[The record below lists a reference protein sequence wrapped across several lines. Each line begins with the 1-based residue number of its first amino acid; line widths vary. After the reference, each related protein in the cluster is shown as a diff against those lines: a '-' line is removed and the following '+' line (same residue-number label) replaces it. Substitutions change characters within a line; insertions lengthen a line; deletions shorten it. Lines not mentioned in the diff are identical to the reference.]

1 MALFLRPNIT
11 VTMKIEEQSV
21 FQIPPRLPVRVDNLM
36 NRDPNQSVMSEVGKK
51 CGIEKGEYGAISYTV
66 KTS

>member
-1 MALFLRPNIT
+1 
-11 VTMKIEEQSV
+11 MKIEEQSV

-51 CGIEKGEYGAISYTV
+51 CGIEKGEYGAIFYTV